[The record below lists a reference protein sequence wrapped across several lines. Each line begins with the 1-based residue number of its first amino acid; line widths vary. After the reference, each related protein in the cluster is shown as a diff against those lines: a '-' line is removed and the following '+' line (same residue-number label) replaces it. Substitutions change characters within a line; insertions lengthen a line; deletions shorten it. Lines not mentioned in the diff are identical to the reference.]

1 MKNLIYGAAMLFTI
15 TSCTEDV
22 QPEVINTTDG
32 FYQVDLLSAST
43 AGWAGGINSSE
54 TFDSLCIIAF
64 DYGTMYTMTLD
75 SVVTEMPILGVNY
88 ETQFKFVTELTDTSL
103 EIGAETWYLARISNG
118 DVHITR
124 YTNYNGMGQDIQTM
138 ILTEL

>member
-1 MKNLIYGAAMLFTI
+1 MLFTI
-15 TSCTEDV
+15 TSCTDDV
-22 QPEVINTTDG
+22 QPDVINTTDG
-32 FYQVDLLSAST
+32 FYRVDLLSASV
-43 AGWAGGINSSE
+43 AGWAGGVNSSDS
-54 TFDSLCIIAF
+54 FDSLCVLAF

-75 SVVTEMPILGVNY
+75 SVITQIPILGVNF
-88 ETQFKFVTELTDTSL
+88 ETEFKFVTELTDTSL

-124 YTNYNGMGQDIQTM
+124 YTEYNGMGQDIQTM